1 MAEEEGRPVRSLLSL
16 LFLRTS
22 VKSSLLCFL
31 SSLDERLSDGK
42 RRLQHRATEARM
54 RARRL
59 LCKVRQSERERP
71 RTVLSSLLHSFSS
84 AIGRPLDHWRTH
96 PRNGVSRGDGYADD
110 GLLLLM
116 LLLLLRRR
124 RRGCSGGGHDKRRGP
139 QRSRRSIT
147 TVSIWHC
154 DWCAW

>member
-22 VKSSLLCFL
+22 LPGTHSLLCFL

-71 RTVLSSLLHSFSS
+71 RTVLSSLLHFFSS
-84 AIGRPLDHWRTH
+84 AIGRPLE
-96 PRNGVSRGDGYADD
+96 SRPGTQGDETSQPARYVHRKPDRFLIR
-110 GLLLLM
+110 LLCEFVLLV
-116 LLLLLRRR
+116 
-124 RRGCSGGGHDKRRGP
+124 G
-139 QRSRRSIT
+139 
-147 TVSIWHC
+147 TVLGSL
-154 DWCAW
+154 ATP